1 MTRNK
6 FFLGWAT
13 YEVRHTEWK
22 VKIAKWRGESGE
34 WKSWNMCTSMLFPAA
49 LFQTHLKYMS
59 ELKCTLAAGYAN
71 FLRDIHSRII
81 KMQ

>member
-22 VKIAKWRGESGE
+22 VKIAKWRVEIMEHVYEYVVSCSAFSDSF
-34 WKSWNMCTSMLFPAA
+34 K
-49 LFQTHLKYMS
+49 
-59 ELKCTLAAGYAN
+59 
-71 FLRDIHSRII
+71 IHERT
-81 KMQ
+81 